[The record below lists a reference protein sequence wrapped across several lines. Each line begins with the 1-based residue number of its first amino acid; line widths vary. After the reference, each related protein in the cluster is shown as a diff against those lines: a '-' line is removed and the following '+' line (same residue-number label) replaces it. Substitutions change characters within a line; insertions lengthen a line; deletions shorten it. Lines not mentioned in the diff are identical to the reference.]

1 MNSYEIEE
9 FVRSKLLI
17 PAGKCPFVL
26 EDTSFESV
34 EDWIL
39 KIEKKLGPSFNVKPT
54 VFRYWARRL
63 YCNDPEKLEEVNH
76 NISLVTN
83 STATLYD
90 YMIGREQ

>member
-39 KIEKKLGPSFNVKPT
+39 KIEKKLSFFLKH
-54 VFRYWARRL
+54 F
-63 YCNDPEKLEEVNH
+63 
-76 NISLVTN
+76 
-83 STATLYD
+83 
-90 YMIGREQ
+90 